1 MPSIEYSG
9 LKVSGGKVFAIFT
22 LLGALGGAAW
32 TGFTFYQDYLDMKEK
47 ITLYTEPDLSQYD
60 EGMAVLKSEIDMILQ
75 EITIISDVARDM
87 RSDMKADLR
96 QMNGDIRHITEIV
109 NDVEDRQKEDN
120 RQLLDEIKLLEESL
134 DLKINKALNNPLNS
148 MSAKSKQEVIMCDC
162 KTDEDCVC
170 RLRQR

>member
-9 LKVSGGKVFAIFT
+9 MKVTGGKVFAIFT

-60 EGMAVLKSEIDMILQ
+60 EGMAVLKSEIDMILD
-75 EITIISDVARDM
+75 EITIVADVAKDLKN
-87 RSDMKADLR
+87 DMKADLR

-109 NDVEDRQKEDN
+109 NDVEDRQKEDA
-120 RQLLDEIKLLEESL
+120 RELLDELKLVEDSL
-134 DLKINKALNNPLNS
+134 DLKLNKALNNPLNS
-148 MSAKSKQEVIMCDC
+148 MSAKN
-162 KTDEDCVC
+162 
-170 RLRQR
+170 

>member
-9 LKVSGGKVFAIFT
+9 MKVTGGKVFAIFT

-47 ITLYTEPDLSQYD
+47 ITMYTEPDLSRYD
-60 EGMAVLKSEIDMILQ
+60 EGMAVLKSEIDMILD
-75 EITIISDVARDM
+75 EITLVADVAKDLKN
-87 RSDMKADLR
+87 DMKADLR

-120 RQLLDEIKLLEESL
+120 RELLDELKVMEQNL
-134 DLKINKALNNPLNS
+134 DLKINKALNNPLS
-148 MSAKSKQEVIMCDC
+148 GMSAKGQ
-162 KTDEDCVC
+162 
-170 RLRQR
+170 

>member
-9 LKVSGGKVFAIFT
+9 MKITGGKVFAIFT

-32 TGFTFYQDYLDMKEK
+32 TGFTFYQDYLMMKEK

-96 QMNGDIRHITEIV
+96 QQAGDVRHITEIV

-120 RQLLDEIKLLEESL
+120 RELLNEMKLLEEKL
-134 DLKINKALNNPLNS
+134 DLKINKALNNPLS
-148 MSAKSKQEVIMCDC
+148 GMSAKTK
-162 KTDEDCVC
+162 
-170 RLRQR
+170 

>member
-9 LKVSGGKVFAIFT
+9 MKVSGGKVFAILT
-22 LLGALGGAAW
+22 LLSALGGAAW

-96 QMNGDIRHITEIV
+96 QMN
-109 NDVEDRQKEDN
+109 DVEDRQKEDA
-120 RQLLDEIKLLEESL
+120 RELLDEMKLLEDNL
-134 DLKINKALNNPLNS
+134 DLKINKALNNPLS
-148 MSAKSKQEVIMCDC
+148 GLTSKN
-162 KTDEDCVC
+162 
-170 RLRQR
+170 